1 MNPKW
6 RCVVAKVRALLRNR
20 NFISLLAVTAG
31 LLFDY
36 GAQWT
41 EPLVL
46 PSLTLILTLAMVGFS
61 GKVHGYRRSHLIPA
75 LVGVFMNYVRLGNFI
90 VGSSAFL
97 IHDEKLWIGFIIL
110 AAVPPAMAVAPLASL
125 WGGNEIYAVIGTIG
139 AYFGALIII
148 PVIAS
153 GLLDIN
159 SIDLTK
165 LFVIATALI
174 AFPLILF
181 KIIVRRRLHE
191 KIRPIKRNL
200 TDWCFFLVLYTI
212 VALNRETIIGQP
224 SSLFPVAAIAMSSTF
239 LLGFLIE
246 WIGTLLRIS
255 REKLTSL
262 CLLGTLKNYELAAG
276 LALSLFSKETALP
289 AAVFMIIM
297 MIYIA
302 WLDFKMRWV

>member
-1 MNPKW
+1 M
-6 RCVVAKVRALLRNR
+6 VAKVRALLLNR

-41 EPLVL
+41 KPLVL
-46 PSLTLILTLAMVGFS
+46 PTLTLILTLAMVGFS

-75 LVGVFMNYVRLGNFI
+75 LVGVFMNYVILGNFI
-90 VGSSAFL
+90 VGSSASL
-97 IHDEKLWIGFIIL
+97 IHDEKLWIGLIIM
-110 AAVPPAMAVAPLASL
+110 AAVPPAVAVAPLASL
-125 WGGNEIYAVIGTIG
+125 WGGNKIYAVIGTIG
-139 AYFGALIII
+139 AYIGALIII

-159 SIDLTK
+159 SINITK

-174 AFPLILF
+174 ALPLILF

-191 KIRPIKRNL
+191 KITPIKGIL

-255 REKLTSL
+255 REKVTSF
-262 CLLGTLKNYELAAG
+262 CLLGTLKNYGLAAG

-297 MIYIA
+297 MTYIA
-302 WLDFKMRWV
+302 WLDFKMRWA